1 MEFIPPQLL
10 TAAREAPAGERWL
23 HEPKLDGYR
32 LLAQVEDG
40 RVRLYSRR
48 GSDLTPR
55 LAPIIRAV
63 AELGSDRL
71 CVDGEL
77 VAIGSDGLPDFDLLH
92 RAMRGGRRAPPLLF
106 YAFDLLRL
114 DGRSL
119 LSVDVLRRKERLRAL
134 LDGASPQLMYVDH
147 HVGSGPELH
156 AQAHALGIEGLVSKR
171 VGSVYRPGC
180 RARTWLKVK
189 CYREYTFVVARTTH
203 DGVAVVD
210 AAGAS
215 AGVVPVYSARRR
227 ASLAAGEVVRVKALA
242 WRPGR
247 SLRHATL
254 LD

>member
-92 RAMRGGRRAPPLLF
+92 RAMRGGRHAPPLVYHVF
-106 YAFDLLRL
+106 
-114 DGRSL
+114 
-119 LSVDVLRRKERLRAL
+119 DVLQLGARDLFATELRRRKE
-134 LDGASPQLMYVDH
+134 V
-147 HVGSGPELH
+147 
-156 AQAHALGIEGLVSKR
+156 
-171 VGSVYRPGC
+171 
-180 RARTWLKVK
+180 
-189 CYREYTFVVARTTH
+189 
-203 DGVAVVD
+203 
-210 AAGAS
+210 AAGRRE
-215 AGVVPVYSARRR
+215 PARGGRGSHSGLR
-227 ASLAAGEVVRVKALA
+227 QPFRT
-242 WRPGR
+242 RPP
-247 SLRHATL
+247 SSCS
-254 LD
+254 